1 MARPLLE
8 FPRMYLRDRAELET
22 RLRFSLCA
30 RLRAAR
36 QRTDSLFALL
46 PDEALRARPVPE
58 RHRLIFYLG
67 HLEAFD
73 SNLILRDSLGR
84 ESRRPELD
92 RLFAFG
98 IDPLATDLPSDQP
111 SDWPHLVDLRRYN
124 ACQRVAV
131 DAAIATTPFLRPV
144 HTNLQNGW
152 AVNLAIEHRLMHAE
166 TLAYLIHQLPY
177 DLKPTGPHPPL
188 SAVAHAP
195 TRTVEIPA
203 GRARLGLARA
213 LAPFEAWDNEYEAHD
228 VDVEAFAIE
237 SHDVTNADFLD
248 FVCEGGYQER
258 SLWTDEDWAWVQS
271 LGREHPPFWVRTAG
285 AWRYR
290 AMFAD
295 VPLGLAWPVY
305 VSQAEA
311 AAFAR
316 WRGRALP
323 TEAQFHRA
331 AYGTPEGRERSYP
344 WGEAPPVGRRGV
356 FHFQQWDPSAVGTH
370 RGGDSAWGVSDLV
383 GNGWEWTSTPMAPFP
398 GFEPLPFY
406 RGYSADF
413 FDGRH
418 YVMKGGS
425 PRTDASLLR
434 RSFRNWFQPHY
445 AYAYATFRCV
455 EPRA

>member
-1 MARPLLE
+1 VARTLLE
-8 FPRMYLRDRAELET
+8 LPQVYLRGVELEAC
-22 RLRFSLCA
+22 LRVSLRA
-30 RLRAAR
+30 RLRDAR

-46 PDEALRARPVPE
+46 QDETLRARPVPE

-73 SNLILRDSLGR
+73 SNLILRNSLGR
-84 ESRRPELD
+84 KSGRPEFD

-98 IDPLATDLPSDQP
+98 IDPLETGLPSDQP
-111 SDWPHLVDLRRYN
+111 ADWPHVVDVRRYN
-124 ACQRVAV
+124 ESRRAAI
-131 DAAIATTPFLRPV
+131 DAALESTPLFRPA
-144 HTNLQNGW
+144 HANLQNGW

-177 DLKPTGPHPPL
+177 ASKHPGPLPTL
-188 SAVAHAP
+188 LAIQHAP
-195 TRTVEIPA
+195 ARMIEIPA
-203 GRARLGLARA
+203 GRARLGLPRA
-213 LAPFEAWDNEYEAHD
+213 SAPFEGWDNEYEAHD
-228 VDVEAFAIE
+228 VNVGAFAIE
-237 SHDVTNADFLD
+237 SRDVTNGDFLD
-248 FVCEGGYQER
+248 FVREGGYRER
-258 SLWTDEDWAWVQS
+258 SLWSDEDWAWVRES
-271 LGREHPPFWVRTAG
+271 GREHPAFWVRTPG
-285 AWRYR
+285 AWHYR
-290 AMFAD
+290 AMFAE
-295 VPLGLAWPVY
+295 VPLSLSRPVY
-305 VSQAEA
+305 VSHAEA

-323 TEAQFHRA
+323 SEAQFHRA

-344 WGEAPPVGRRGV
+344 WGETPPVGRRGV
-356 FHFQQWDPSAVGTH
+356 FDFQQWDPSAVGTH
-370 RGGDSAWGVSDLV
+370 PGGDSAWGVSDLV
-383 GNGWEWTSTPMAPFP
+383 GNGWEWTSTPFAPFP

-425 PRTDASLLR
+425 ARTDASLLR

-445 AYAYATFRCV
+445 TYAYATFRCV